1 LEEEWLEMVRDKQE
15 EDLYQRLGVTPESSM
30 AEIRGAYRILSNEG
44 NSGNDKERLQQAY
57 EVLSDSKKRARYDRQ
72 RQKSSPPT
80 RQDFKPA
87 PIASN
92 YLLYAVSL
100 VGVAFAGFWIG
111 YKLFGGSA
119 NPSPLVVFPS
129 TPAPSTLAN
138 KDLKSQPFKRPAKPY
153 TPPARSPAQETPP
166 TFSEPIEPTI
176 SSQPTAIP
184 KGQEQTTEESQQ
196 ADDSPLVQG
205 VVEQQPPRRDARALS
220 TFSEETIQ
228 RLNRTWTPAR
238 GRASTVPILR
248 VTLNQSGEVTNT
260 QVIQQSD
267 NPDANNSA
275 METIQQSAPFAPLPS
290 GYQEVTLSLTFGQR
304 VQGSVQ
310 GNV

>member
-1 LEEEWLEMVRDKQE
+1 MVREEKD
-15 EDLYQRLGVTPESSM
+15 EDLYQILGVAPESST
-30 AEIRGAYRILSNEG
+30 AEIRGAYRILSNGGG
-44 NSGNDKERLQQAY
+44 NSGNDKERLQKAY
-57 EVLSDSKKRARYDRQ
+57 EVLSDSKKRTRYDRQ
-72 RQKSSPPT
+72 RKKSAPTTT

-92 YLLYAVSL
+92 YLLYTVSL
-100 VGVAFAGFWIG
+100 VGVAFAGFWLG

-119 NPSPLVVFPS
+119 NPASLIAF
-129 TPAPSTLAN
+129 PAPSTATATAK

-153 TPPARSPAQETPP
+153 IPPARSSVQETSP

-176 SSQPTAIP
+176 SSQPPATR
-184 KGQEQTTEESQQ
+184 GQEQLAEAQP
-196 ADDSPLVQG
+196 DDSPIVRGAGEPQAL
-205 VVEQQPPRRDARALS
+205 PRRDARALS
-220 TFSEETIQ
+220 TFSEEAIQ
-228 RLNRTWTPAR
+228 RLNQSWRSVKS
-238 GRASTVPILR
+238 RANTVPILR

-267 NPDANNSA
+267 DPDANTSA
-275 METIQQSAPFAPLPS
+275 MEIIQQSAPFAPLPS

>member
-1 LEEEWLEMVRDKQE
+1 MVRDD
-15 EDLYQRLGVTPESSM
+15 EDLYQILGVTPESST
-30 AEIRGAYRILSNEG
+30 AEIRGAYRILSNGGG
-44 NSGNDKERLQQAY
+44 NSGNDKERLQKAY
-57 EVLSDSKKRARYDRQ
+57 EVLSDSKKRTRYDRQ
-72 RQKSSPPT
+72 RKKSAPTTT

-87 PIASN
+87 PVASN
-92 YLLYAVSL
+92 YLLYTVSL
-100 VGVAFAGFWIG
+100 VGVAFAGFWLG

-119 NPSPLVVFPS
+119 NPASLIAF
-129 TPAPSTLAN
+129 PAPTTTTAATAK

-153 TPPARSPAQETPP
+153 TPPARSSVQEAPSVP
-166 TFSEPIEPTI
+166 SEPIEPTI
-176 SSQPTAIP
+176 SSQPPATR
-184 KGQEQTTEESQQ
+184 GQEQLAEAQP
-196 ADDSPLVQG
+196 DDSPIVRGAGEPQAS
-205 VVEQQPPRRDARALS
+205 PRRDARALS

-228 RLNRTWTPAR
+228 RLNQSWRSVKS
-238 GRASTVPILR
+238 RANTVPILR

-267 NPDANNSA
+267 DPDANTSA
-275 METIQQSAPFAPLPS
+275 MEIIQQSAPFAPLPS

>member
-1 LEEEWLEMVRDKQE
+1 MVRDEE
-15 EDLYQRLGVTPESSM
+15 EDLYQILGVTPESSA
-30 AEIRGAYRILSNEG
+30 AEIRGAYRILSNGGG
-44 NSGNDKERLQQAY
+44 NSGNDKERLQKAY
-57 EVLSDSKKRARYDRQ
+57 EVLSDSKKRTRYDRQ
-72 RQKSSPPT
+72 RKKSAPT
-80 RQDFKPA
+80 TTKQDFKPA

-92 YLLYAVSL
+92 YLLYTVSL
-100 VGVAFAGFWIG
+100 VGVAFAGFWLG

-119 NPSPLVVFPS
+119 NPASLIAF
-129 TPAPSTLAN
+129 PAPTPTSKAKT
-138 KDLKSQPFKRPAKPY
+138 DLKAQPFKRPAKPY
-153 TPPARSPAQETPP
+153 TPPARPPAQETSPAL
-166 TFSEPIEPTI
+166 SEPIEPTI
-176 SSQPTAIP
+176 SSQPPATR
-184 KGQEQTTEESQQ
+184 GQEQIAEAQQ
-196 ADDSPLVQG
+196 ADDSPIVRG
-205 VVEQQPPRRDARALS
+205 AVEPQASPKRDARALS

-228 RLNRTWTPAR
+228 RLNQSWRSVKSRPN
-238 GRASTVPILR
+238 TVPILR

-267 NPDANNSA
+267 DPDANTSA